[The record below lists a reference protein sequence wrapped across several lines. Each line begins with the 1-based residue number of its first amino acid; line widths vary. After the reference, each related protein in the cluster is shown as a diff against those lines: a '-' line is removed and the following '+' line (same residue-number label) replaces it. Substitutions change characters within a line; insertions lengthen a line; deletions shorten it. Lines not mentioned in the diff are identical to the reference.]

1 MYFCFRV
8 PPILS
13 DKRTVSH
20 KGVSNPES
28 SMGHTA
34 SIQPS
39 RITSS
44 AKSSRLAAVAP
55 SNSRVHSSPSLRK
68 GRQKNATN
76 LTRQDLGGP
85 SGQISEPEKAQI
97 NGVTNTLPCD
107 ITLSSEVIVSNSLK
121 FVAQVI
127 CISVHYACCFNGNF
141 LDEYRIAICS

>member
-1 MYFCFRV
+1 
-8 PPILS
+8 
-13 DKRTVSH
+13 
-20 KGVSNPES
+20 
-28 SMGHTA
+28 MGHTA

-44 AKSSRLAAVAP
+44 AKSSRLAAVAA

-68 GRQKNATN
+68 GRQKNETN

-85 SGQISEPEKAQI
+85 SGQISEPEKPQI

-141 LDEYRIAICS
+141 LD